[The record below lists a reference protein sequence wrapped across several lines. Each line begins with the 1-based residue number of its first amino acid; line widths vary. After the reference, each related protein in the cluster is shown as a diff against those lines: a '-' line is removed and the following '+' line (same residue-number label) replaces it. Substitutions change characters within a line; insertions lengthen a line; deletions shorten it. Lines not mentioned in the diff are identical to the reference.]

1 MRKGGKTTERDS
13 RGCALDGID
22 SVPDTASVEEKKI
35 GQLGAPDSRR
45 GPIGDGPHASI
56 HLEAE
61 DA

>member
-1 MRKGGKTTERDS
+1 MQHSLPAVLPAVSTDSQAGAFTE
-13 RGCALDGID
+13 
-22 SVPDTASVEEKKI
+22 I

-45 GPIGDGPHASI
+45 GPIGDGPQASI